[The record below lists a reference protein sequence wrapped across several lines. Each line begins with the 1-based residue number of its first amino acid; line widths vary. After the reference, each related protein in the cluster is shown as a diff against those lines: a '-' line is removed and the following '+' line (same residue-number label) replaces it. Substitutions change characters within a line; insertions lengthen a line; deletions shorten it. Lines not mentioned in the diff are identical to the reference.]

1 MSKYTLPMTND
12 CHCLGELLDGHIM
25 PIYRAKYD
33 MLYTV
38 HSYAHVHLAACY
50 GCQKQLFRLTG
61 ETMSMSI
68 TCQTMESQ
76 STLFVVATSGRMHGM
91 ECQQVETCIGARD

>member
-1 MSKYTLPMTND
+1 MTND

-76 STLFVVATSGRMHGM
+76 STLFVVAIFWTNAWNGMSAGRDMYR
-91 ECQQVETCIGARD
+91 CT